1 MESEENQWLK
11 KHYRPAPPDGPAA
24 KEIKIFGIHKQ
35 LSFAFPNRSFEA
47 TKVSDAI
54 KRVFFS
60 YSEQG
65 GRKIEAEARVW
76 SLRNWF

>member
-47 TKVSDAI
+47 PKVSDAI
-54 KRVFFS
+54 S
-60 YSEQG
+60 YSKQG